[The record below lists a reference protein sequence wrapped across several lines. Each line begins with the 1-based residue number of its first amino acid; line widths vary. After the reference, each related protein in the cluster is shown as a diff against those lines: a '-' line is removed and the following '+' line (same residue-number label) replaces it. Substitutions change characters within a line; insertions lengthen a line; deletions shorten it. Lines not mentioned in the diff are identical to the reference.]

1 MDTARCVI
9 HRVIRSFIHKVLDV
23 DEVGLAQPLPLAL
36 DEAAFALQLMQQLSG
51 LLVGAAQGGHDLLDG
66 EDDIHTSFFIQPAV
80 LAAQAHAVKE
90 QTVEHLGFCGNASE
104 PFLREQHLGDAVE
117 GELFRFRAVEI
128 VIHGFCH
135 APLEALRRA

>member
-80 LAAQAHAVKE
+80 LAAQAHTVKD
-90 QTVEHLGFCGNASE
+90 QTVEHLGFCGKDSKTK
-104 PFLREQHLGDAVE
+104 LRNTHRE
-117 GELFRFRAVEI
+117 
-128 VIHGFCH
+128 
-135 APLEALRRA
+135 

>member
-1 MDTARCVI
+1 MV
-9 HRVIRSFIHKVLDV
+9 IHKVLDV

-51 LLVGAAQGGHDLLDG
+51 LLVGAAQGGHDLIDG

-104 PFLREQHLGDAVE
+104 PFLREQHLGDTVK
-117 GELFRFRAVEI
+117 GELFRFRTVEI

>member
-1 MDTARCVI
+1 MV
-9 HRVIRSFIHKVLDV
+9 IHKVLDV

-36 DEAAFALQLMQQLSG
+36 DEAAFVLQLMQQLSG

-80 LAAQAHAVKE
+80 LAAQAHTVKE

-104 PFLREQHLGDAVE
+104 PLLREQHLGDAVE